1 MKNFTNRALAT
12 AFAVSLIL
20 GSASVALADRG
31 VNGHGN
37 GHSNTQGKSHAKAQG
52 KSHAKAS
59 VHAKSSVTVHGNNS
73 NNGNKKNNQRN
84 SNVSSGNSATAHSCI
99 NPAGNTRGW
108 CKSHMN
114 GSFITGT
121 VTSINGNTALIT
133 QSNGQQVTINATGRN
148 LTVGQ
153 QITLRGN
160 YGSNNVFDP
169 TNGNYSNYG
178 GPYSGASVR
187 GLIISVSGNSVQI
200 VQGLSLITVNDANA
214 ASSGAINGS
223 LYPGRT
229 ITAYGSWSGSTFVAT
244 SIQ

>member
-1 MKNFTNRALAT
+1 MKTFTNRALA
-12 AFAVSLIL
+12 ALFAVSLIF

-31 VNGHGN
+31 GNDHGKN
-37 GHSNTQGKSHAKAQG
+37 KQSNANT
-52 KSHAKAS
+52 
-59 VHAKSSVTVHGNNS
+59 SS
-73 NNGNKKNNQRN
+73 Q
-84 SNVSSGNSATAHSCI
+84 SCI
-99 NPAGNTRGW
+99 NPAGNMRGW

-121 VTSINGNTALIT
+121 VTSITGNTAI
-133 QSNGQQVTINATGRN
+133 VTLPNNQEVQINTGGRN
-148 LTVGQ
+148 LRVGQ

-160 YGSNNVFDP
+160 FRNGNDFVP

-187 GLIISVSGNSVQI
+187 GLIVSVSGNSVQI
-200 VQGLSLITVNDANA
+200 VQGLSLITVNDASA
-214 ASSGAINGS
+214 AARGAINGS

-229 ITAYGSWSGSTFVAT
+229 ITASGNWNGSTFVAN